1 MRFGKVLLVSVFFPC
16 FLSFAPCSFASSPLS
31 AAVDNKPIGSREIAA
46 IMERLD
52 KQDKEIAELHQRV
65 NLLTE
70 ALLRLQNPSK
80 SVKITDDDI
89 VVSIEPDDINS

>member
-1 MRFGKVLLVSVFFPC
+1 MRFGKVLLVSVLFTC

-31 AAVDNKPIGSREIAA
+31 TAVDNKPASREIAA

-89 VVSIEPDDINS
+89 VVSIEPDDVNS